1 MIVLMI
7 TYLPDRT
14 HIVSKNDADGAYK
27 IYYTMSNED
36 DELKEAVDREDVFQ
50 VYHRKDEN
58 TNFVYI
64 GKTSNSLYIEVDGK
78 KMINLF
84 LTPDQAKKR
93 TLFSKANNYVQA
105 VADEYSYSGDV
116 VGSFFACNKTI

>member
-1 MIVLMI
+1 MI
-7 TYLPDRT
+7 TYLPDRI
-14 HIVSKNDADGAYK
+14 HLVSKNDADGAYK
-27 IYYTMSNED
+27 IYYTMSDED
-36 DELKEAVDREDVFQ
+36 VELKAAVEREDTFQ

-84 LTPDQAKKR
+84 LTPDQATKR

-105 VADEYSYSGDV
+105 VVDEHPYSGDV
-116 VGSFFACNKTI
+116 VGSFFAYNKTT